1 MKVAV
6 EQRRTRAVSEQ
17 RAGLAEPAAAA
28 RPGFPRLPRP
38 PLCFMYILFAV
49 PGMC

>member
-6 EQRRTRAVSEQ
+6 EQRRTRVVGEQ
-17 RAGLAEPAAAA
+17 RAGLAEPAAPA
-28 RPGFPRLPRP
+28 RPGFSRLPRA
-38 PLCFMYILFAV
+38 PLCFMQMLFAV